1 MRCVVAENVAVP
13 GGVVGCGVP
22 SLWQQQQPAAD
33 PAPVIR
39 KLLNLGA
46 AITGQGS
53 TQPCN
58 YPTLGANIRNPVG
71 RFRVAGGGASGAA
84 AAVAVGDADVA
95 VCTDF
100 LGSLRIPAACMG
112 LCGVVYTPGTLG
124 PADPSAA
131 ARISDSN
138 GKSGAVAAGDAT
150 PGSARSS
157 DSSSG
162 IGAAAGAGSW
172 RSSRSGSGSSSGG
185 GGEPLGFVAAEV
197 GQLCRVSSCLG
208 VPGAANLRHEVTQV
222 VVAEDLFQLCE
233 VEMSPGILA
242 VKRAVLVW
250 AGNEQAG
257 SVQLM
262 QFLEANTHNWRR
274 LQLPEAPQ
282 SGPQLPPVLRAITRA
297 AQLLYHSDLA
307 QRYLPAV
314 QEAVAAAANT
324 AADQPDGDEQQQ
336 QQLQQVLGELD
347 PMVLDALRSGAAVTQ
362 AELKVAQDIAKEVQD
377 VLKGA
382 VKKDVVVVAPCV
394 PSAPPR
400 LDAPAA
406 VQQAWLARAH
416 AFAAITALGGCPC
429 VVLPVGKL
437 PDGAPLGLCMFG
449 QSRTDQRLLAVADK
463 LMPHVQEELAK
474 IRQQAA
480 AETAAEAAA
489 KAGSAAG
496 KGKAGAK
503 GAAAAGRRSS
513 QDIQVD
519 AKRAERAEKA
529 KARGNEAFKAGR
541 FMEAIKAYSEAL
553 KLHPGHPVYAN
564 NRAMAYLKVFR
575 WHGAV
580 GPCLGRFMEAIKA
593 YSEALKL
600 HPGHPVYANNRAMAY
615 LKVFRWAIKAYSEA
629 LKLHPGHPVHA
640 NNRAMAYLK
649 VFSFE
654 AAEADCNRALASP
667 QLAPQD
673 RVKALLRRG
682 TARMHKGD
690 LRAAR
695 SDFREV
701 LSAEPNNRQAREELK
716 ALQQQEQDMEQTRRQ
731 HALAAAAA
739 AANSGSGAAL
749 PGLPPQLADL
759 DPATA
764 AQLLASGELGDF
776 DPRAM
781 QAAAAAAA
789 AASGMG
795 GGGGYGEMPGGY
807 NAPGAPG
814 GGLGGGLMDGAGS
827 EEEQLAEMLRS
838 GGMSVVLGQNGQAVS
853 GPRGEPVIVGP
864 DGRELTIEPTGKLRP
879 YKARRA
885 GAV

>member
-138 GKSGAVAAGDAT
+138 GNAGAVAAGDAT

-172 RSSRSGSGSSSGG
+172 RSSRSGSGSSSGGG

-282 SGPQLPPVLRAITRA
+282 SGPQLPP
-297 AQLLYHSDLA
+297 
-307 QRYLPAV
+307 
-314 QEAVAAAANT
+314 EAVAAAANT

-480 AETAAEAAA
+480 AETAAAAAA

-580 GPCLGRFMEAIKA
+580 GACVGRFMEAIKV

-615 LKVFRWAIKAYSEA
+615 LKVFRWHGAVGPCVGRFMEAIKAYSEA
-629 LKLHPGHPVHA
+629 LKLHPGHPVYA

-807 NAPGAPG
+807 IAPGAPG

>member
-564 NRAMAYLKVFR
+564 NRAMAYLKVF
-575 WHGAV
+575 
-580 GPCLGRFMEAIKA
+580 
-593 YSEALKL
+593 
-600 HPGHPVYANNRAMAY
+600 
-615 LKVFRWAIKAYSEA
+615 
-629 LKLHPGHPVHA
+629 
-640 NNRAMAYLK
+640 
-649 VFSFE
+649 SFE